1 VAKTYEY
8 SRLPAEE
15 RWIIDQTLQTGNL
28 NYFTNFYF
36 RLPNSGT
43 MWMPDDSLGNYR
55 NVFQYEQ
62 LHDAWSTNGKPDTF
76 TIRADWNTFAFRLIW
91 APGQSDPTFLFS

>member
-1 VAKTYEY
+1 MAKVYDY
-8 SRLPAEE
+8 SKLPTEE

-43 MWMPDDSLGNYR
+43 MWMRTLGME
-55 NVFQYEQ
+55 V
-62 LHDAWSTNGKPDTF
+62 LLA
-76 TIRADWNTFAFRLIW
+76 
-91 APGQSDPTFLFS
+91 

>member
-1 VAKTYEY
+1 VTRTYDY

-15 RWIIDQTLQTGNL
+15 RWILDQTLQTGNL

-43 MWMPDDSLGNYR
+43 MWMPNDCSLTSTHGSR
-55 NVFQYEQ
+55 WPRREQARASAFQPM
-62 LHDAWSTNGKPDTF
+62 S
-76 TIRADWNTFAFRLIW
+76 
-91 APGQSDPTFLFS
+91 

>member
-1 VAKTYEY
+1 MAKTYDC
-8 SRLPAEE
+8 SKLPAEE
-15 RWIIDQTLQTGNL
+15 RWILDQTLQTGNL

-55 NVFQYEQ
+55 NVSNTRLCEMWAKF
-62 LHDAWSTNGKPDTF
+62 GKPETF
-76 TIRADWNTFAFRLIW
+76 PNTAGDEEMNHAVL
-91 APGQSDPTFLFS
+91 GEV